1 MTTICVPVRVR
12 RPEEL
17 IGAIDLAAR
26 NGDLIEV
33 RADYLPD
40 PGAALS
46 IVRDLSDELQS
57 RIIITLRTFEQ
68 GGQLRH
74 SEEVRRA
81 FWPGAGRLS
90 DVFFDV
96 EFDLLQKQRELPF
109 DLSSVICSHH
119 DFTRVPEDLDEIYE
133 RMAATGA
140 RIIKIAVHANDAT
153 DCIPIFKLLERAKRE
168 RRELIAIA
176 MGQFG
181 VLTRVLGPSHG
192 SFLTYGSLNDQST
205 TAPGQITAG
214 ELRNLYRIDSIDAK
228 TQITGLIGNPVGHSI
243 SPHLHNA
250 AFAEANLSAIF
261 IPIEVDDVVAFL
273 GRMVR
278 PSSREIEWN
287 LRGLSITAPHKSRV
301 IGHLDWIDEATREI
315 GAVNTIVMEGD
326 ELHGYNTDAIGF
338 ITPLK
343 QRHESFADLRCA
355 VIGAGGAARAV
366 VWALK
371 AKGAVVTVFARDEA
385 KSETLAQQ
393 FGLRSAALSNATF
406 RNFDMVIN
414 ATPVGT
420 HGKAE
425 PDTPATRDQLRGV
438 RLAYDLVYN
447 PSETRFLSEA
457 RAVGCETI
465 GGLEMLIGQAV
476 EQFKLWTG
484 KQPNVDLMRAAA
496 KRRLRIE

>member
-1 MTTICVPVRVR
+1 MATICVPVRVH

-17 IGAIDLAAR
+17 IGAIDVAAR
-26 NGDLIEV
+26 NGDLVEV
-33 RADYLPD
+33 RADYLPE
-40 PGAALS
+40 PVAALS
-46 IVRDLSDELQS
+46 IVRDLRDELQS
-57 RIIITLRTFEQ
+57 RIIITLRTPGQ
-68 GGQLRH
+68 GGQLPH

-81 FWPGAGRLS
+81 FWSGAGRLPN
-90 DVFFDV
+90 VLFDV
-96 EFDLLQKQRELPF
+96 EFDLLQKQSELSF
-109 DLSSVICSHH
+109 DLSRVICSHH

-133 RMAATGA
+133 RMTATQA
-140 RIIKIAVHANDAT
+140 RIIKIAGHADDAT
-153 DCIPIFKLLERAKRE
+153 DCIPIFKLLKHAKQE

-181 VLTRVLGPSHG
+181 VLTRVLGPSRG
-192 SFLTYGSLNDQST
+192 SFLTYGSQDDQSR

-214 ELRNLYRIDSIDAK
+214 ELRNLYRIDSVDAK

-250 AFAEANLSAIF
+250 AFAEAKLNAIF
-261 IPIEVDDVVAFL
+261 IPIEVNDVAAFL
-273 GRMVR
+273 RRMVR

-287 LRGLSITAPHKSRV
+287 LRGLSVTAPHKSRV
-301 IGHLDWIDEATREI
+301 ISHLDWIDEATREI
-315 GAVNTIVMEGD
+315 GAVNTIVIEGD

-338 ITPLK
+338 IAPLK
-343 QRHESFADLRCA
+343 RRQQSLADLSCA

-371 AKGAVVTVFARDEA
+371 ANGVVVTMFARDEA

-393 FGLRSAALSNATF
+393 FGVKWAALSNARF
-406 RNFDMVIN
+406 RDFGMVVN
-414 ATPVGT
+414 ATPLGT

-425 PDTPATRDQLRGV
+425 QETPATHDQLRGV

-457 RAVGCETI
+457 RAAGCETI
-465 GGLEMLIGQAV
+465 GGLEMLIAQGT

-496 KRRLRIE
+496 IGRLGIE